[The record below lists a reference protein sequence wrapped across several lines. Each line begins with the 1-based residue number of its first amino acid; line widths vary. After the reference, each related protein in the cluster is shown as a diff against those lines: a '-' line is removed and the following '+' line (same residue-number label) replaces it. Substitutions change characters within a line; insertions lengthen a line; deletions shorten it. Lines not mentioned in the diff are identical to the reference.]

1 MYVLEA
7 KLSLSAFLRMYV
19 LEGEKNYSSDLEK
32 GFKKHENV
40 QVSFGGKH
48 IYVVFLLGLHHD
60 FI

>member
-1 MYVLEA
+1 
-7 KLSLSAFLRMYV
+7 MYV